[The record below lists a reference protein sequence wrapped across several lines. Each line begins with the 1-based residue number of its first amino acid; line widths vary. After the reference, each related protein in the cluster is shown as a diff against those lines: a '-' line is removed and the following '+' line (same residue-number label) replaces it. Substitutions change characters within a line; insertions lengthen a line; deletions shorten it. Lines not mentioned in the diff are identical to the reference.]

1 MLFWLLSYMEVP
13 TMYDIF
19 YIWSYVSTWYLVT
32 FFWIPMLFM
41 MVHMIK
47 RHTVTEE
54 DHATTVFIIN
64 LLAGI
69 TTLVMQLV
77 WADRFNLWYV
87 KRQFL
92 AGRSVNKAKNMVWN
106 WPAAL
111 GTTARTKFNNYDE
124 EVAAEEDAAA
134 PKARTDKQPV

>member
-1 MLFWLLSYMEVP
+1 MLFWLLSYIESP
-13 TMYDIF
+13 AMYDAF
-19 YIWSYVSTWYLVT
+19 YIWSFVNTWYLVT
-32 FFWIPMLFM
+32 LFWIPMLFF
-41 MVHMIK
+41 MVHLIV
-47 RHTVTEE
+47 RYTISDD

-64 LLAGI
+64 LLAGV

-92 AGRSVNKAKNMVWN
+92 AGRSVNKAKSMVWS

-111 GTTARTKFNNYDE
+111 GTTARTIFNNYDE
-124 EVAAEEDAAA
+124 EVAAEEEAAA
-134 PKARTDKQPV
+134 PKA

>member
-13 TMYDIF
+13 AMYDVF
-19 YIWSYVSTWYLVT
+19 YIWSHVSTWYLVT
-32 FFWIPMLFM
+32 LFWIPMLFM
-41 MVHMIK
+41 MVHMIV
-47 RHTVTEE
+47 RYTVVED

-64 LLAGI
+64 LLAGV